1 MAAQTI
7 LRTINKHFK
16 ELEKNATAAAAAA
29 ATVTKSS
36 IEQVFFVLY
45 DTESVNV
52 YTSELGK
59 LDI

>member
-16 ELEKNATAAAAAA
+16 QLETDAT
-29 ATVTKSS
+29 TGGTLVKSS
-36 IEQVFFVLY
+36 IKQVFFVLY

-59 LDI
+59 LDV